1 MQKSWYKRYKWIQEK
16 KDKHD
21 ANEAK
26 LESIIQEIEKAQED
40 RLKEINTEIDQN
52 RIKLISHHTKL
63 LSEVQGTQITRDKL
77 QSDVEA
83 CIQKHQDY
91 TQKLGQVEKEV
102 LTKEGKI
109 EAYKESFERYTET
122 VISMNKIYSNKTDA
136 VENRKEI
143 EGNSDM

>member
-26 LESIIQEIEKAQED
+26 LGSIIQEIGKAQKD
-40 RLKEINTEIDQN
+40 RLEEINTEIDQN
-52 RIKLISHHTKL
+52 RIKLISHHTKI
-63 LSEVQGTQITRDKL
+63 LSEVQETQTTRDKL

-83 CIQKHQDY
+83 CIQKYQDY
-91 TQKLGQVEKEV
+91 TKKLGLAEKEV

-109 EAYKESFERYTET
+109 EAYRESFEKYTET
-122 VISMNKIYSNKTDA
+122 VKSINKIYANKTDA